1 MDLLDVPAWDSQT
14 PDPEYPTLQL
24 PPRKPHGS
32 AGTAVDMPTAQT
44 ATKSRRART
53 PAKHSDASGPDYAAA
68 GSIIEPD
75 AAMQQSLHP
84 KVTCTVIAPVDSM
97 ASHPPAANREP
108 KQQQPDSESLKQGK
122 RKHMLVAN
130 APSGPQTAQAASA
143 SHTASVQSRPG
154 RQKQV
159 KHPKL
164 LDIPQAFSGPEPLHL
179 TSEPQNRPMQSRPSG
194 LVQQHQQQ
202 QPLSKQRRAKQKQLD
217 PANAPLRPQNRPS
230 DPALNTGSMQDSHA
244 ADEMHAHMAAGS
256 PVQQRQPLKR
266 QKVRVQQK
274 PPVAEGLPRSVTS
287 SPVPSSSSLGQA
299 HAPVLGTMIQASRK
313 QAKPQAGHAQP
324 GTVSPPLHDG
334 LHEMPFTARDSA
346 RPDLSQQGKASA
358 SSRKLARLGMLETRI
373 MASPASVT
381 GHAQAAAH
389 LAAGM
394 LSMQAPRT
402 KHSTRDQEV
411 IIPKQPQ
418 QSAPEGTSHD
428 DHSSPEPSRPKRG
441 KTSSKE
447 SGPKPDAVAGLQQ
460 DDAHPLKSGKQHD
473 KKILNRQK
481 VEKSQPHMNPAAQ
494 AKHSSS
500 RQTAMK
506 NAEDNDAAHSAL
518 HQGAQ
523 RTKGKKKQG
532 SGLLDQMR
540 AKLSGSHFRWL
551 NEHLYTTTGDAALD
565 FMTSNPSHF
574 DEYHKGFRQQTAQW
588 PARPLDAIITRL
600 QQLPASFKVADF
612 GCGDA
617 ELAATVAQPVF
628 SFDLVANA
636 PGVIACNMAHV
647 PLDNGSMDV
656 AVFCLALMG
665 TDYPSFLREAH
676 RVLRPGGTLWIAEV
690 SSRFQQHLAQGSETS
705 KHSSPAR
712 LFVRALES
720 SGFRLRSTDDSNKMF
735 VAWELLKVERPVPF
749 AKPDAWPALKAC
761 SYKKR

>member
-44 ATKSRRART
+44 AT
-53 PAKHSDASGPDYAAA
+53 
-68 GSIIEPD
+68 
-75 AAMQQSLHP
+75 
-84 KVTCTVIAPVDSM
+84 
-97 ASHPPAANREP
+97 N
-108 KQQQPDSESLKQGK
+108 
-122 RKHMLVAN
+122 
-130 APSGPQTAQAASA
+130 
-143 SHTASVQSRPG
+143 
-154 RQKQV
+154 
-159 KHPKL
+159 
-164 LDIPQAFSGPEPLHL
+164 
-179 TSEPQNRPMQSRPSG
+179 
-194 LVQQHQQQ
+194 
-202 QPLSKQRRAKQKQLD
+202 
-217 PANAPLRPQNRPS
+217 
-230 DPALNTGSMQDSHA
+230 
-244 ADEMHAHMAAGS
+244 
-256 PVQQRQPLKR
+256 
-266 QKVRVQQK
+266 
-274 PPVAEGLPRSVTS
+274 
-287 SPVPSSSSLGQA
+287 
-299 HAPVLGTMIQASRK
+299 
-313 QAKPQAGHAQP
+313 
-324 GTVSPPLHDG
+324 
-334 LHEMPFTARDSA
+334 
-346 RPDLSQQGKASA
+346 
-358 SSRKLARLGMLETRI
+358 
-373 MASPASVT
+373 
-381 GHAQAAAH
+381 
-389 LAAGM
+389 
-394 LSMQAPRT
+394 
-402 KHSTRDQEV
+402 
-411 IIPKQPQ
+411 
-418 QSAPEGTSHD
+418 
-428 DHSSPEPSRPKRG
+428 SPEPSRPKRG

-690 SSRFQQHLAQGSETS
+690 SSR
-705 KHSSPAR
+705 
-712 LFVRALES
+712 
-720 SGFRLRSTDDSNKMF
+720 LRSTDDSNKMF